1 MAAATRNEWM
11 LSSQYRTTKNLQL
24 LILTQKHIYNT
35 FFASI
40 DKYVHEIYVILS
52 KKMKSDPPT
61 PSFSLQFLFNMPT
74 VLRIY
79 DTHFGYFKKEIF
91 RRQKNFSRQKSNI
104 TFWRILLCIKA
115 VPLQLFHY

>member
-1 MAAATRNEWM
+1 MTAATSNEWM

-61 PSFSLQFLFNMPT
+61 PGFSLRFSVFTVLRLQNHVEFNIPT

-91 RRQKNFSRQKSNI
+91 RRQKIFSRLKSNI
-104 TFWRILLCIKA
+104 AF
-115 VPLQLFHY
+115 